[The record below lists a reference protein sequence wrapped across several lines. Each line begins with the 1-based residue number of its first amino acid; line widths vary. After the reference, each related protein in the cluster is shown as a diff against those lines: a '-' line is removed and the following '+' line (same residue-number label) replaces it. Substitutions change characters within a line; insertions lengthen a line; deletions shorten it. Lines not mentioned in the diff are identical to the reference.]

1 MLHLVTKSKKFHTVW
16 LSRHL
21 SPNTGSSDTK
31 WLPTLTF
38 PWNSTAS
45 PCKALAEFVPT
56 SLALSNKVTQNFIPC
71 RNVLGTFA
79 VQGPSEVQELW
90 WALNSDHSDLV
101 WGTRFLTWLE
111 GGGLW
116 NWPQNS
122 GEFGSG
128 WVDPCHWC
136 SHHGWGDE
144 EPMGT
149 SQLTLC
155 HGDPPKIQWFPQ
167 NCCPP
172 NPCPLYPG
180 RQIQI
185 YFFPKIDERSPSW
198 GFWRSLS
205 PAAGQRKNNF
215 KELKETHLEL
225 GEMRFLKIQAN
236 KGVFLK
242 KKKKKKKREK

>member
-1 MLHLVTKSKKFHTVW
+1 MPLVPWPIWKRVNVLQNFSQKWCCDKVLNQGGRIEQTSPKPNLSMLHLVTKSKKFHTIW
-16 LSRHL
+16 FSRHL

-136 SHHGWGDE
+136 SHYGWGDE

-155 HGDPPKIQWFPQ
+155 HADPPKIQWFPQ

-172 NPCPLYPG
+172 QPLSTVS
-180 RQIQI
+180 RETDSNL
-185 YFFPKIDERSPSW
+185 FFS
-198 GFWRSLS
+198 
-205 PAAGQRKNNF
+205 
-215 KELKETHLEL
+215 
-225 GEMRFLKIQAN
+225 
-236 KGVFLK
+236 
-242 KKKKKKKREK
+242 